1 MIDSIKRYVQE
12 QNMFAEG
19 DYVVAGVSG
28 GADSICLLCVL
39 LELRLEIPMTIHVV
53 HINHKIREEAGEDAA
68 YVEAFCRERQLPFSL
83 VEADVEQLAAQRHI
97 STEEAGREVR
107 YEAFHRILNENRAGR
122 RGRIAIAHNQND
134 CCETFLFHLFRG
146 SGLKG
151 LTGIPAIRREIV
163 RPLLHTSKKLYNILG
178 GLQVLLYG

>member
-1 MIDSIKRYVQE
+1 MIDSIKKYVQE

-83 VEADVEQLAAQRHI
+83 VEADVEQLAAHRASVCMLQRTIPVRKLCAHCAMRLSTAI
-97 STEEAGREVR
+97 SRLLISLPQSSLFWTKA
-107 YEAFHRILNENRAGR
+107 AKPQA
-122 RGRIAIAHNQND
+122 Q
-134 CCETFLFHLFRG
+134 FL
-146 SGLKG
+146 
-151 LTGIPAIRREIV
+151 
-163 RPLLHTSKKLYNILG
+163 
-178 GLQVLLYG
+178 

>member
-39 LELRLEIPMTIHVV
+39 LELRLEIPMTIQVV

-68 YVEAFCRERQLPFSL
+68 YVEAFCRERQLPFRWL
-83 VEADVEQLAAQRHI
+83 KQMWNNWRHKDI
-97 STEEAGREVR
+97 YPQKKQEEKYDMR
-107 YEAFHRILNENRAGR
+107 
-122 RGRIAIAHNQND
+122 
-134 CCETFLFHLFRG
+134 LF
-146 SGLKG
+146 
-151 LTGIPAIRREIV
+151 IE
-163 RPLLHTSKKLYNILG
+163 Y
-178 GLQVLLYG
+178 

>member
-68 YVEAFCRERQLPFSL
+68 YVEAFCRERQLPFAL

-97 STEEAGREVR
+97 STEEAGRE
-107 YEAFHRILNENRAGR
+107 EGTWGANGKDGR
-122 RGRIAIAHNQND
+122 
-134 CCETFLFHLFRG
+134 
-146 SGLKG
+146 
-151 LTGIPAIRREIV
+151 LT
-163 RPLLHTSKKLYNILG
+163 
-178 GLQVLLYG
+178 

>member
-107 YEAFHRILNENRAGR
+107 YEAFH
-122 RGRIAIAHNQND
+122 
-134 CCETFLFHLFRG
+134 
-146 SGLKG
+146 
-151 LTGIPAIRREIV
+151 
-163 RPLLHTSKKLYNILG
+163 
-178 GLQVLLYG
+178 

>member
-68 YVEAFCRERQLPFSL
+68 YVEAFCRERQLL
-83 VEADVEQLAAQRHI
+83 CDRI
-97 STEEAGREVR
+97 YGEVP
-107 YEAFHRILNENRAGR
+107 G
-122 RGRIAIAHNQND
+122 GRISERESLDHDQ
-134 CCETFLFHLFRG
+134 CCHSSPDT
-146 SGLKG
+146 
-151 LTGIPAIRREIV
+151 
-163 RPLLHTSKKLYNILG
+163 
-178 GLQVLLYG
+178 VL